1 MDRPGLGLRRLT
13 LFLLVL
19 NAGVLVA
26 GWGGSVWRGQ
36 GTPPVSFNADKIR
49 LLDDVVPAK
58 LAEPVSDPSP
68 AEPEAATQP
77 LPPCPAWA
85 VLDAD
90 GVAQVEAH
98 MRQAGVAD
106 NDYDLQ
112 VDMRLGWWV
121 YIPPLENFAALQVVI
136 EDARAK
142 GVKDLAPVRSGSMLN
157 ALALGTFGN
166 YDGARRHSQEMLK
179 KGLRDVRFAPRPGA
193 GAVRLVVVRD
203 SPNLQQALTGT
214 WPPGMEPTACTKA
227 P

>member
-13 LFLLVL
+13 LFLVVV
-19 NAGVLVA
+19 NAGVLLA
-26 GWGGSVWRGQ
+26 GWGGTAWRGQ
-36 GTPPVSFNADKIR
+36 GTPLVSFNADKIR
-49 LLDDVVPAK
+49 LLGDVVPAK
-58 LAEPVSDPSP
+58 PAEPVS
-68 AEPEAATQP
+68 EPNPEVEAVAP
-77 LPPCPAWA
+77 VLPPCPAWA
-85 VLDAD
+85 ELDAD

-106 NDYDLQ
+106 SDYDLQ

-121 YIPPLENFAALQVVI
+121 YIPPLENFAAVQVVM
-136 EDARAK
+136 EDARTK
-142 GVKDLAPVRSGSMLN
+142 GVRDMAPVRSGSMLN

-193 GAVRLVVVRD
+193 GPARLVVVRD
-203 SPNLQQALTGT
+203 SPNLQQALAAP

-227 P
+227 PQ